1 MEGQPWLW
9 AVASPVVL
17 LVGLADINLGFRADA
32 GAVIAQWIAAEL
44 GLDAA
49 EQEEVAVSAQLRDVG
64 MLSVLRLF
72 AKPAGLSEEERREV
86 QRHPLLSEVCVRG
99 LARIEPRF
107 ERIAAAVRHHHERWD
122 GCGYPDGLAG
132 EAIPLASRIVSVA
145 EAFAAMRLG
154 SSAREALPVR
164 VARLRLANAA
174 STQFDPGIAA
184 AFERV
189 VERQGGERPRGEW
202 PYVVEARV
210 GELLLRASA

>member
-1 MEGQPWLW
+1 
-9 AVASPVVL
+9 
-17 LVGLADINLGFRADA
+17 
-32 GAVIAQWIAAEL
+32 
-44 GLDAA
+44 
-49 EQEEVAVSAQLRDVG
+49 
-64 MLSVLRLF
+64 
-72 AKPAGLSEEERREV
+72 
-86 QRHPLLSEVCVRG
+86 
-99 LARIEPRF
+99 
-107 ERIAAAVRHHHERWD
+107 
-122 GCGYPDGLAG
+122 
-132 EAIPLASRIVSVA
+132 
-145 EAFAAMRLG
+145 MRLG